1 MSVSGHSV
9 SDSEIVVSE
18 RQSEKMG
25 ERGKDLQRECERS
38 NK

>member
-1 MSVSGHSV
+1 MSVSGQSV
-9 SDSEIVVSE
+9 SDREIAASN

-38 NK
+38 NE